1 MAGGKE
7 TPRQK
12 MIGMMYLVL
21 TALLALNVSKE
32 ILNSF
37 VLIND
42 SLEITNDN
50 FHNKNQSQYDAFAKA
65 NMDNPTKVGPYK
77 AKADAVKAEAD
88 AVVTHIEHLKQYL
101 IAKTDGLDTTEVFG
115 HVNDYEN
122 ASSESA
128 RVAAK
133 TLVDSIFSLRN
144 VNSKDNYDIAT
155 NIMIGGE
162 EGKLKEGP
170 NTASELVAKLNGFRD
185 KLADI
190 VQQTDASS
198 GGPIIEALQLNF
210 DTEKELKISD
220 SESEPWPMANFYH
233 IPLAAVVTN
242 LSKIQTDVRN
252 AESDVVKFLY
262 RQVDASDF
270 KFDTLAAKIIAPN
283 LVFAGDEY
291 KAEIFVAAFSTTQNP
306 EVLIGKVDTSDG
318 GIKMAGA
325 IDSTSVVVD
334 RGVGTYT
341 VNASSEGLKK
351 YEGIIQVKSPSGQM
365 IPYKFESEYM
375 VMKTGVVVSPT
386 KMNVLYVGVDNPISV
401 SVPGVA
407 PENVRPSLSGGTL
420 SPDSK
425 AGKGN
430 YIATVKG
437 GKKATVSV
445 SAELGGSMRPMGKFD
460 FRVKRV
466 PDPEAYC
473 AGQTDG
479 LISKNKLAA
488 AGAVIPKMKNFDFD
502 LTFRVTSFEVTMNIG
517 GDLLT
522 TTANGNR
529 FTDGMKSKIKA
540 LKSGSRV
547 YIENIKAVGP
557 DGIPRKLKPINFK
570 IQ

>member
-1 MAGGKE
+1 MDSVDNLESSQAGNVFNAI
-7 TPRQK
+7 P
-12 MIGMMYLVL
+12 
-21 TALLALNVSKE
+21 AL
-32 ILNSF
+32 SF
-37 VLIND
+37 AI
-42 SLEITNDN
+42 I
-50 FHNKNQSQYDAFAKA
+50 
-65 NMDNPTKVGPYK
+65 
-77 AKADAVKAEAD
+77 
-88 AVVTHIEHLKQYL
+88 
-101 IAKTDGLDTTEVFG
+101 
-115 HVNDYEN
+115 
-122 ASSESA
+122 
-128 RVAAK
+128 
-133 TLVDSIFSLRN
+133 
-144 VNSKDNYDIAT
+144 
-155 NIMIGGE
+155 
-162 EGKLKEGP
+162 
-170 NTASELVAKLNGFRD
+170 FRD
-185 KLADI
+185 KLISKLDPGKG
-190 VQQTDASS
+190 AS
-198 GGPIIEALQLNF
+198 IIEGLQGTF

-220 SESEPWPMANFYH
+220 AESEPWPMANFYH

-252 AESDVVKFLY
+252 AESDVVKYLF
-262 RQVDASDF
+262 REVDASDF
-270 KFDTLAAKIIAPN
+270 KFDTLAAKVIAPN

-318 GIKMAGA
+318 GLKMAGS

-334 RGVGTYT
+334 KGVGTYT
-341 VNASSEGLKK
+341 VRANSEGLKK
-351 YEGIIQVKSPSGQM
+351 YEGIIQVKAPSGAM

-407 PENVRPSLSGGTL
+407 PENVRPSLTGGNL
-420 SPDSK
+420 KPDSK

-437 GKKATVSV
+437 GKEATVNV
-445 SAELGGSMRPMGKFD
+445 SADLGGSMRPMGKFV

-466 PDPEAYC
+466 PDPEAFC

-502 LTFRVTSFEVTMNIG
+502 LTFKVTSFEVTMNIG
-517 GDLLT
+517 GDLIT
-522 TTANGNR
+522 TSASGNR
-529 FTDGMKSKIKA
+529 FSAEMKNRIKS

-557 DGIPRKLKPINFK
+557 DGVPRKLKPINFK

>member
-1 MAGGKE
+1 MSGGKE

-42 SLEITNDN
+42 SLEITNEN
-50 FHNKNQSQYDAFAKA
+50 FTGKNQSQYAAFDAALA
-65 NMDNPTKVGPYK
+65 NDETKVKKWHTDAYDVK
-77 AKADAVKAEAD
+77 EVADGLVL
-88 AVVTHIEHLKQYL
+88 HIEGLKQYL
-101 IAKTDGLDTTEVFG
+101 IMKTDKMDTTEVMKY
-115 HVNDYEN
+115 VNDFNN
-122 ASSESA
+122 AKSESD
-128 RVAAK
+128 RKAAK
-133 TLVDSIFSLRN
+133 VMVDSLFSLRN

-155 NIMIGGE
+155 NIMIGGQE
-162 EGKLKEGP
+162 NKLKEGP
-170 NTASELVAKLNGFRD
+170 HTAFELVNKLNGFRD
-185 KLADI
+185 DLIGKLDPGKG
-190 VQQTDASS
+190 AS
-198 GGPIIEALQLNF
+198 IIEALQVNF
-210 DTEKELKISD
+210 DTEKNMKISD
-220 SESEPWPMANFYH
+220 AESEPWPMANFYH
-233 IPLAAVVTN
+233 IPLAAVITN

-252 AESDVVKFLY
+252 AESDVVKYLF
-262 RQVDASDF
+262 REVDASDF

-283 LVFAGDEY
+283 LVFAGDDY
-291 KAEIFVAAFSTTQNP
+291 TAEIFVAAFSTTQNP
-306 EVLIGKVDTSDG
+306 EVLIGKVDTTDG
-318 GIKMAGA
+318 GLKMTGS

-341 VNASSEGLKK
+341 IKASSEGLKN

-386 KMNVLYVGVDNPISV
+386 KMNVLYIGVDNPISV

-407 PENVRPSLSGGTL
+407 PENVRPTLSGGSLT
-420 SPDSK
+420 PDSK

-430 YIATVKG
+430 YIAKVSG

-445 SAELGGSMRPMGKFD
+445 SADLGGSMRPMGKFE

-488 AGAVIPKMKNFDFD
+488 AGAVIPKMNNFDFD
-502 LTFRVTSFEVTMNIG
+502 LVFRVTSFEITMNIG
-517 GDLLT
+517 GDLIT

-529 FTDGMKSKIKA
+529 FTDGMKGKIKA

-557 DGIPRKLKPINFK
+557 DGVPRKLKPIGFR

>member
-1 MAGGKE
+1 MSGGKE

-42 SLEITNDN
+42 SLEVANEN
-50 FHNKNQSQYDAFAKA
+50 FTGKNQSQYAAFDAALA
-65 NMDNPTKVGPYK
+65 NDETKVRKWHTDAYDVK
-77 AKADAVKAEAD
+77 ESADGLIK
-88 AVVTHIEHLKQYL
+88 HIESLKQYL
-101 IAKTDGLDTTEVFG
+101 IMKTDGRDTAVCMKY
-115 HVNDYEN
+115 VADLEN
-122 ASSESA
+122 ATSEA
-128 RVAAK
+128 ERKAAAA
-133 TLVDSIFSLRN
+133 LVDSTFALRN
-144 VNSKDNYDIAT
+144 VNMKDNYDTPT
-155 NIMIGGE
+155 NIMIGGNE
-162 EGKLKEGP
+162 PKLKKGP
-170 NTASELVAKLNGFRD
+170 YTASELVGLMDEFRETLISRVD
-185 KLADI
+185 
-190 VQQTDASS
+190 SS
-198 GGPIIEALQLNF
+198 KGGSILEALRSNF
-210 DTEKELKISD
+210 DTEKNVKISD
-220 SESEPWPMANFYH
+220 AESEPWPLANFYH
-233 IPLAAVVTN
+233 IPLAAVITN

-252 AESDVVKFLY
+252 AESDVVKYLF
-262 RQVDASDF
+262 REVDASDF

-306 EVLIGKVDTSDG
+306 EVLIGAVDTTNG
-318 GIKMAGA
+318 GLKMAGA

-334 RGVGTYT
+334 HGVGTYT
-341 VNASSEGLKK
+341 VSASSEGLKK

-407 PENVRPSLSGGTL
+407 PENVRPSLSGGSL
-420 SPDSK
+420 KPDSK

-466 PDPEAYC
+466 PDPEAFC

-502 LTFRVTSFEVTMNIG
+502 LIFRVTSFEVTMNVG
-517 GDLLT
+517 GDLIT
-522 TTANGNR
+522 SSATGNR
-529 FTDGMKSKIKA
+529 FTAEITNRIKK
-540 LKSGSRV
+540 LKSSSRV